1 MELTDKYKLKKPG
14 ASDYINVEDF
24 NENAEIVDREMEKH
38 ENLLDRLYAAPIR
51 ITLTASG
58 WAGSSVPYT
67 QTVAV
72 PSIKTEDNPVLVSQ
86 LADGATIEV
95 QKAYSKAFGIVASGT
110 GQTGDGTVTFKV
122 YKKPAIDIVVG
133 LKL

>member
-24 NENAEIVDREMEKH
+24 NENAEIVDR

>member
-1 MELTDKYKLKKPG
+1 MGDVIEHLVNNEAYLKRR
-14 ASDYINVEDF
+14 
-24 NENAEIVDREMEKH
+24 VDGF
-38 ENLLDRLYAAPIR
+38 YQV
-51 ITLTASG
+51 TLTAAG
-58 WAGSSVPYT
+58 WTGDAAPYV
-67 QTVAV
+67 QTVSV
-72 PSIKTEDNPVLVSQ
+72 EGILSEDNPSLVSA
-86 LADGATIEV
+86 LADGASLEN

>member
-51 ITLTASG
+51 ITLTAS
-58 WAGSSVPYT
+58 
-67 QTVAV
+67 
-72 PSIKTEDNPVLVSQ
+72 
-86 LADGATIEV
+86 
-95 QKAYSKAFGIVASGT
+95 
-110 GQTGDGTVTFKV
+110 
-122 YKKPAIDIVVG
+122 
-133 LKL
+133 

>member
-58 WAGSSVPYT
+58 WLDRQYP
-67 QTVAV
+67 
-72 PSIKTEDNPVLVSQ
+72 IHRR
-86 LADGATIEV
+86 
-95 QKAYSKAFGIVASGT
+95 
-110 GQTGDGTVTFKV
+110 
-122 YKKPAIDIVVG
+122 
-133 LKL
+133 

>member
-38 ENLLDRLYAAPIR
+38 AAPIR